1 MIRAWN
7 MKHCVGCMNNVLMA
21 CKRKSDL
28 EIPTSLERVEGN
40 IKKPC
45 VEILQIL

>member
-1 MIRAWN
+1 
-7 MKHCVGCMNNVLMA
+7 MKYCVGFMNNVLMA
-21 CKRKSDL
+21 CKHKSD
-28 EIPTSLERVEGN
+28 LERVEGGFECN